1 MAVVVDVEAS
11 DPISA
16 AGIRVELAR
25 SQEVSVKSP
34 DDVAEADVVVVV
46 VEQVDADALR
56 SIREASRGGHRRVL
70 AVVTHLDDSALL
82 PAVEAGACSVVRRF
96 EATADRLG
104 DVVIACANG
113 EAGLAPE
120 LVGRFLGQVGKLQR
134 QLLATRGLSLS
145 GFTEREIDVLKLL
158 SEGWGTADIARK
170 LSYSERTVKNIVHGI
185 IVRHQLRNRV
195 HAVAHAMRV
204 GVI

>member
-1 MAVVVDVEAS
+1 MAVLVEVEAF

-16 AGIRVELAR
+16 AGIRVELAK
-25 SQEVSVKSP
+25 SHSVSVKSP
-34 DDVAEADVVVVV
+34 DDQDEADVIVVV
-46 VEQVDADALR
+46 VEQIDADAIR
-56 SIREASRGGHRRVL
+56 AIREASHDGSRRVL

-82 PAVEAGACSVVRRF
+82 PAVEAGVCSILRRF

-104 DVVIACANG
+104 DVVAACAKG

-134 QLLATRGLSLS
+134 QLLAPRGLSLT
-145 GFTEREIDVLKLL
+145 GFTEREVDVLRLL
-158 SEGWGTADIARK
+158 SEGWGTADIANK